1 MAKYAREQ
9 REAKAKAEAEAK
21 AAEEAKAAALQKQDP
36 AWKGDFCN
44 RSYSLEELTRLS
56 YAYEDIML
64 ELYKDNK
71 KQKQAKADAIEGES
85 SQEA

>member
-1 MAKYAREQ
+1 MQ
-9 REAKAKAEAEAK
+9 RT
-21 AAEEAKAAALQKQDP
+21 AALFLPRPRILQKQDP

-64 ELYKDNK
+64 ERTFAAERLYLR
-71 KQKQAKADAIEGES
+71 ERGPERR
-85 SQEA
+85 